1 MSSPLHHSVLNVFRS
16 WIRVLRIVVAW
27 SKPPPLDYGSLKAQ
41 TVVYSSLCPLG
52 EARCTSHLQFDKYGM
67 KSLVSQRYALIRVS
81 RPSFPSCFSL
91 MYSRGFASQRD
102 WGSKPKQA
110 EQASEGC
117 CSNGD
122 LRCGPLRTLGD
133 TQRFGLL
140 APTDVSVSNRSPFP
154 LAPLSRST
162 LIIW

>member
-1 MSSPLHHSVLNVFRS
+1 
-16 WIRVLRIVVAW
+16 
-27 SKPPPLDYGSLKAQ
+27 
-41 TVVYSSLCPLG
+41 
-52 EARCTSHLQFDKYGM
+52 
-67 KSLVSQRYALIRVS
+67 
-81 RPSFPSCFSL
+81 
-91 MYSRGFASQRD
+91 MYSMIKPRGVASQRD
-102 WGSKPKQA
+102 WGSKPKRA

-122 LRCGPLRTLGD
+122 LRCGPLRTLGLALGD

-154 LAPLSRST
+154 LTPLSRST